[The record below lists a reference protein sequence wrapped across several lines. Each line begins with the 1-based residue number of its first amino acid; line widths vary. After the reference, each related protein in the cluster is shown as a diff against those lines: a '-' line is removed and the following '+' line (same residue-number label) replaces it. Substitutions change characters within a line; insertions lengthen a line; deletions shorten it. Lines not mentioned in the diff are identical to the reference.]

1 MSDVSIIQMK
11 EEKWLKN
18 FNWNKKNWP
27 FFFFFRFPFLSFLLF
42 VRFFLLFF
50 GVVIWKN
57 DYNRFSFVSTGRG
70 RYVSVWVCY
79 TRWRKAFKPFYPGIG
94 KFWGREDSTWK
105 KKRSIRDFF
114 CFLEWPDRTH
124 VRDPTVR
131 SDSLSPL
138 ATNDKMKS
146 NNNQQLRNNLKATS
160 FWIFH

>member
-1 MSDVSIIQMK
+1 MITTGFLSSRQVEVGTFQSGCVTHDDGKLSSFFTRVSGSFG
-11 EEKWLKN
+11 EEKI
-18 FNWNKKNWP
+18 
-27 FFFFFRFPFLSFLLF
+27 RH
-42 VRFFLLFF
+42 
-50 GVVIWKN
+50 G
-57 DYNRFSFVSTGRG
+57 
-70 RYVSVWVCY
+70 
-79 TRWRKAFKPFYPGIG
+79 
-94 KFWGREDSTWK
+94 

-160 FWIFH
+160 F